1 MKAEFIHWAKSNYGS
16 DRRDECGDC
25 CTVVMDIPH
34 PLSFARKVESG
45 ELSRKVVKKY
55 FPRYPGTGWG
65 IIVVIGKRTFH
76 VKA

>member
-1 MKAEFIHWAKSNYGS
+1 
-16 DRRDECGDC
+16 
-25 CTVVMDIPH
+25 MDIPH

-65 IIVVIGKRTFH
+65 IIVVIGKRTFN